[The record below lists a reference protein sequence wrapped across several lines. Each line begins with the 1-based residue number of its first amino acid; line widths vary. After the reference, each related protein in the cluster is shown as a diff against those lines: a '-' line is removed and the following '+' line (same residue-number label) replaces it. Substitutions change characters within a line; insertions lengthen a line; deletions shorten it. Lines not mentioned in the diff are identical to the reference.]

1 MEETNSLVLYGCKL
15 ARELELSLP
24 NMANH
29 PSLLSR
35 SCDEIIRVFSMA
47 RNQLNVHESQVAE
60 HGGGVVQDWLRS
72 TQAMSLI
79 HTQFSGAVHAAGG
92 LMQFSDAGGEVQP
105 VDVADSGGG
114 SSSQRPRRRKD
125 DMDRRTEMV
134 RAPRMGNTEIPPDDG
149 FTWRK
154 YGQKE
159 ILGSRFPR
167 GYYRCT
173 HQKQYHC
180 PAKKQVQRLNNDPTT
195 FQVTYRGDHTCHL
208 SSTAPSAPPISA
220 QLSPAISIQQP
231 TTTHSPPPQPVSAT
245 LGHWLSMDIQP
256 MAGDSSAGA
265 GPSRVRFGRDHV
277 DYQLP
282 VTDLADA
289 MFNSGSSSNN
299 SIDLIF
305 SPMEEKWDTGEKKN

>member
-114 SSSQRPRRRKD
+114 SSSQRPRRR
-125 DMDRRTEMV
+125 
-134 RAPRMGNTEIPPDDG
+134 
-149 FTWRK
+149 
-154 YGQKE
+154 
-159 ILGSRFPR
+159 
-167 GYYRCT
+167 
-173 HQKQYHC
+173 
-180 PAKKQVQRLNNDPTT
+180 
-195 FQVTYRGDHTCHL
+195 
-208 SSTAPSAPPISA
+208 
-220 QLSPAISIQQP
+220 
-231 TTTHSPPPQPVSAT
+231 
-245 LGHWLSMDIQP
+245 
-256 MAGDSSAGA
+256 
-265 GPSRVRFGRDHV
+265 
-277 DYQLP
+277 
-282 VTDLADA
+282 
-289 MFNSGSSSNN
+289 
-299 SIDLIF
+299 
-305 SPMEEKWDTGEKKN
+305 